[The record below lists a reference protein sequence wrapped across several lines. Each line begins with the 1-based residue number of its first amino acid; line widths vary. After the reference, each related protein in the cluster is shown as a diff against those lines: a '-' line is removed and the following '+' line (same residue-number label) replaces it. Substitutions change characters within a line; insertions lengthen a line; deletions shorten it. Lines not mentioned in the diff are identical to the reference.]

1 MKILKFND
9 LKGLSRL
16 FYAQQL
22 MLEHQTTK
30 KRVVLTPTTHE
41 EIIISSHAA
50 PCLQIQCLPSTSPLL
65 LARSKSCQRTSG
77 TRLYKAGVSY
87 KNIKLG
93 DKVTTVGVVTQKPK
107 KELKSLSTRIVPI
120 TQVAVFVGRK
130 MLSMTPRTSSARSS
144 TEVGTLCFGAV
155 FPC

>member
-1 MKILKFND
+1 M
-9 LKGLSRL
+9 
-16 FYAQQL
+16 
-22 MLEHQTTK
+22 
-30 KRVVLTPTTHE
+30 
-41 EIIISSHAA
+41 
-50 PCLQIQCLPSTSPLL
+50 
-65 LARSKSCQRTSG
+65 
-77 TRLYKAGVSY
+77 YKAGVSY

-93 DKVTTVGVVTQKPK
+93 DRVTTVGVVTQKPK